1 MKRDGAAMT
10 THDDRRETPA
20 ERADRNLAELLQELR
35 VAGLGIQVLFGFLL
49 AMPFSQGFTRLG
61 HAQRQLYIGCLLL
74 AAVATV
80 LLVGPVA
87 YHRLVFRQRQK
98 ERLVR
103 AANLMVISG
112 LVAVGLAISSSVL
125 LVVSFVESGPAVVL
139 IPVLLLFMLA
149 GLWFAVPLNRRRAA
163 AASHGRAARPR

>member
-1 MKRDGAAMT
+1 MRRDGAAMT
-10 THDDRRETPA
+10 TQDDRRETPA

-49 AMPFSQGFTRLG
+49 AMPFSQGFTKLG

-125 LVVSFVESGPAVVL
+125 LVVSFVESGRRSSSSRCCCCSCW
-139 IPVLLLFMLA
+139 LA
-149 GLWFAVPLNRRRAA
+149 CGLPSPSTGGGQPLR
-163 AASHGRAARPR
+163 